1 MRADVSAIYDDAVT
15 VLNRVDARDAG
26 ARQDLYLKTVLKGCM
41 WSSHA
46 TRSVQSDG
54 TVVIGTVHR
63 VQIPESEAY
72 APYRELAGMAD
83 RAGRFTLRQGDYVV
97 KGEVAEDVDASNV
110 KKVVAAYEPDA
121 LQIQHFRDLTKSDGL
136 HAPRSGVM
144 RFAECYYVEG

>member
-1 MRADVSAIYDDAVT
+1 MRADASAIYDDT
-15 VLNRVDARDAG
+15 LTILNRIDARDAG
-26 ARQDLYLKTVLKGCM
+26 EKQDVYLKTVLKGCM
-41 WSSHA
+41 WSSQG

-63 VQIPESEAY
+63 VQIPETEAY

-97 KGEVAEDVDASNV
+97 RGEVTEAVDASNA
-110 KKVVAAYEPDA
+110 KKVVAAYEPEA
-121 LQIQHFRDLTKSDGL
+121 FQIQHFRDLTKGKGFS
-136 HAPRSGVM
+136 ASRSGVM